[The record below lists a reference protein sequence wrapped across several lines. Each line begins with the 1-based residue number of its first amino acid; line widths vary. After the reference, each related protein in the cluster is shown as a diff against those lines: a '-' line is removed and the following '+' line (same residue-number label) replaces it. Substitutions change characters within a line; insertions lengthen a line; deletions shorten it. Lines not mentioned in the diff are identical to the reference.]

1 MEIFKNFYI
10 HNDNTIDIT
19 SLDGPI
25 VILGEIDKIKTLKP
39 QSEIFIEDFKEN
51 HIDKTALYDMLLHE
65 ADIVVAVDSRADIV
79 TNIDS
84 DSTDQ
89 IAAVLER
96 DTYLFELLEEIN
108 ELAKNNNLKTKI
120 HIVIDFNIIK
130 TNRLGFITL
139 TQSAD
144 TPFVFHVTHD
154 AAAALKE
161 EIKEY
166 KESIEKISEDKV
178 EGFTNRD
185 ISDIANEILSQV
197 HGRR

>member
-1 MEIFKNFYI
+1 MEIFKKFYV

-25 VILGEIDKIKTLKP
+25 VILGEIDKIKALKA
-39 QSEIFIEDFKEN
+39 QSEIFIEDFTES
-51 HIDKTALYDMLLHE
+51 HINKTTLHNMLLHK
-65 ADIVVAVDSRADIV
+65 ADIVVAVDNRVDIM

-84 DSTDQ
+84 NCSDQ

-96 DTYLFELLEEIN
+96 DTYLFELLEDIK
-108 ELAKNNNLKTKI
+108 ELAKKNNLKTKI

-130 TNRLGFITL
+130 TNKLGFIML

-144 TPFVFHVTHD
+144 TPFVFHITHD

-166 KESIEKISEDKV
+166 KESIEQISEDKV

-185 ISDIANEILSQV
+185 ISDIADEILSQV
-197 HGRR
+197 HDRR